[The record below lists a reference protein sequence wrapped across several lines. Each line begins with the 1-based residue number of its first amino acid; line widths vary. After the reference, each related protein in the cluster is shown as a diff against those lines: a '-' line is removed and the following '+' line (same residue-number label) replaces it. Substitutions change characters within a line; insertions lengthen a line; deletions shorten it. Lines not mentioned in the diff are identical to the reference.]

1 MCLDELQEAYS
12 ALSERS
18 PVIILG
24 DFNAKI
30 AGPRANVN
38 LDQRASMLGELL
50 SENSLI
56 SINMQSFCT
65 GPVNTFYAY
74 TGGPQTPIDHIVVPT
89 ELMYIIHSAEV
100 IDDNPLNVS
109 DHHPVVCLLAIDLP
123 SQPAANP
130 PIRRP
135 AWNKA
140 LQNSSIKDYTHA
152 VSNSLWGKQLPA
164 LDCDREDIEHLT
176 DIITMALTMAAS
188 DCLPVRHFRRYLRPY
203 WKEQVKDFHDLMLSY
218 RHKWILDGRPRG
230 MTYTS
235 FRDYKK
241 SKDKFRAAM
250 KEAAALYETEHF
262 NNLDKLYDID
272 QKTFWALLNNRN
284 KKSHISTISVSGNHT
299 TDSLEICHAL
309 ADHMKTIFSKGVD
322 DHFDQNFKDHLE
334 GRVAELKHC
343 TSNKIIDVKCLLTS
357 QSEWKKGII
366 IPIFKGGGKPRT
378 SPDSYRGVTLLPV
391 MSKLFEQVIANR
403 IPQFQDSTDFPD
415 PLQCGF
421 QKSLSSL
428 HASFLLQETV
438 YHYKERND
446 SLKVVFLDSSKAFDT
461 VWHDGLL
468 WKLKEL
474 NIHPGVWRIFCNT
487 YSGMES
493 CVLANN
499 TYSSWFK
506 LDRGVRQGSVL
517 SAKLYLV
524 YINELL
530 TNLSHL
536 KKGAFVLDLHLAAP
550 TQADDISLISPITA
564 HLQSMVTECQN
575 YSAKWQ
581 FTFSPS
587 KSNVL
592 VFNPQKNQVQYQTL
606 RKEVT

>member
-1 MCLDELQEAYS
+1 
-12 ALSERS
+12 
-18 PVIILG
+18 
-24 DFNAKI
+24 
-30 AGPRANVN
+30 
-38 LDQRASMLGELL
+38 
-50 SENSLI
+50 
-56 SINMQSFCT
+56 
-65 GPVNTFYAY
+65 
-74 TGGPQTPIDHIVVPT
+74 
-89 ELMYIIHSAEV
+89 MYIIHSAEV

-123 SQPAANP
+123 SKPAANP

-140 LQNSSIKDYTHA
+140 LQNGSIKDYTHA

-164 LDCDREDIEHLT
+164 RDCDREDIEHLT

-357 QSEWKKGII
+357 QSEVSKLCKSLKNNKACGVDGIYYEHLKHGGSTLHYYLSELFNRIFTTGSIPSQWKKGII

-378 SPDSYRGVTLLPV
+378 SPDSYR
-391 MSKLFEQVIANR
+391 E
-403 IPQFQDSTDFPD
+403 
-415 PLQCGF
+415 
-421 QKSLSSL
+421 
-428 HASFLLQETV
+428 
-438 YHYKERND
+438 
-446 SLKVVFLDSSKAFDT
+446 
-461 VWHDGLL
+461 
-468 WKLKEL
+468 
-474 NIHPGVWRIFCNT
+474 
-487 YSGMES
+487 
-493 CVLANN
+493 
-499 TYSSWFK
+499 
-506 LDRGVRQGSVL
+506 
-517 SAKLYLV
+517 
-524 YINELL
+524 
-530 TNLSHL
+530 
-536 KKGAFVLDLHLAAP
+536 
-550 TQADDISLISPITA
+550 
-564 HLQSMVTECQN
+564 
-575 YSAKWQ
+575 
-581 FTFSPS
+581 
-587 KSNVL
+587 
-592 VFNPQKNQVQYQTL
+592 
-606 RKEVT
+606 